1 MNKYIELKKKQQ
13 EEINRLPLGFAF
25 GMKQFKEMMEKWG
38 LSMSDTDKILSI
50 GSGGYIQKK
59 DYELL
64 LQTFKRHA
72 EERQKAIAEDKT
84 GDGFIYEMFLY
95 ELDSHEYSC
104 TCDMN
109 DTLAV
114 LGYTCAEINQN
125 KCLLHGLYKA
135 EAEIRKRNDR

>member
-1 MNKYIELKKKQQ
+1 MNKYVELKKKQQ

-38 LSMSDTDKILSI
+38 LSVSDTDKILSI

-95 ELDSHEYSC
+95 ELDNHEYGY
-104 TCDMN
+104 THRID
-109 DTLAV
+109 DTLEA
-114 LGYTCAEINQN
+114 LGYTIVDIEKNER
-125 KCLLHGLYKA
+125 LEHGLNKA
-135 EAEIRKRNDR
+135 MLEIRKGNG